1 MLMAIHK
8 FLDKIS
14 SKVLKIAA
22 PVISDSLTYIFNQ
35 AVTLCTFPNGWK
47 IARVIPL
54 FKNGQRNLPGNY
66 RPISILPAL
75 SKVMER
81 ILYTQLYEYLS
92 VNNLLSE
99 HQFGFRKYHSTASA
113 LLDCTNDWY
122 INMDQKLFNL
132 TAFIDLKKAFDTVNH
147 EILLEKLL
155 LLGITGRAFQLLESY
170 LSDRSQKCEVNGFI
184 SKESKITWGVPQG
197 SILGPLLFL
206 LYINDLPSCLN
217 STKPRMFADDTNI
230 TSSGNCIDD
239 VENAVN
245 SDLKNLRKWLMANKL
260 SLNVAKT
267 EFQIIG
273 TKQNLKN
280 ILGQKPNIH
289 ILDCPIKQVVQC
301 KSLGVILDENLSWKS
316 NTNAICKKISSG
328 IYALKRIKP
337 FVDQKTLMSVY
348 NAIIHL
354 YFTYCCEVWDVFGET
369 QSMRLQKLHNRAA

>member
-35 AVTLCTFPNGWK
+35 AVTLCTFSNGWK

-348 NAIIHL
+348 NAIIHP